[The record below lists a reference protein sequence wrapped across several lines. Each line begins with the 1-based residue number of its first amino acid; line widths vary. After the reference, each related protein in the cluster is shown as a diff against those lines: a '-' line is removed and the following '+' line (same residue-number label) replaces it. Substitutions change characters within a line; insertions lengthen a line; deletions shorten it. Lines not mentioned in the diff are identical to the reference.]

1 MRTVNQC
8 LYNICL
14 NNRFLINDVAKD
26 IPERFQ
32 YSSVIIRPSLCG
44 FIISM
49 HWFMGRS
56 SRGLIGL
63 VTIINL
69 LLNN

>member
-1 MRTVNQC
+1 MMLQK
-8 LYNICL
+8 ISQ
-14 NNRFLINDVAKD
+14 KD
-26 IPERFQ
+26 FSIQ
-32 YSSVIIRPSLCG
+32 VIIRPSLCG